1 MKIIIGIFFLFLC
14 TFIGY
19 NLSLK
24 YTKRKIFYGNFFNFN
39 EKLLRE
45 VSFLQTTIVSLLN
58 DIDINTDFYDSL
70 KHYVNTKEFK
80 FDKQYLFEEEKY
92 ELNRYFKTIGTS
104 DKIGQLE
111 YLSSMDITLKNKQIQ
126 TEENE
131 KKYRMLYIKMG
142 FLIGL
147 IILII
152 LL

>member
-1 MKIIIGIFFLFLC
+1 M
-14 TFIGY
+14 
-19 NLSLK
+19 
-24 YTKRKIFYGNFFNFN
+24 
-39 EKLLRE
+39 
-45 VSFLQTTIVSLLN
+45 SLLN

-80 FDKQYLFEEEKY
+80 FDKQYLLEEEKN

-111 YLSSMDITLKNKQIQ
+111 YLSSMDITLKNKRIQ

>member
-80 FDKQYLFEEEKY
+80 FDKQYLLEEEKN

-104 DKIGQLE
+104 DKNGQIE
-111 YLSSMDITLKNKQIQ
+111 YLNSMDITLKNKRIQ
-126 TEENE
+126 SEENE
-131 KKYRMLYIKMG
+131 KKYRTLYIKMG

>member
-24 YTKRKIFYGNFFNFN
+24 YTKRKMFYGNFFNFN

-70 KHYVNTKEFK
+70 KHYINTKEFK
-80 FDKQYLFEEEKY
+80 FDKQYLLEEEKN

-111 YLSSMDITLKNKQIQ
+111 YLNSMDITLKNKRIQ

>member
-80 FDKQYLFEEEKY
+80 FDKQYLLEEEKN

-111 YLSSMDITLKNKQIQ
+111 YLSSMDITLKNKRIQ

>member
-24 YTKRKIFYGNFFNFN
+24 YTKRKMFYGNFFNFN

-70 KHYVNTKEFK
+70 KHYINTKEFK
-80 FDKQYLFEEEKY
+80 FDKQYLLEEEKN

-111 YLSSMDITLKNKQIQ
+111 YLNSMDITLKNKRIQ

-147 IILII
+147 IILVI

>member
-80 FDKQYLFEEEKY
+80 FDKQYLFEEEKN

-111 YLSSMDITLKNKQIQ
+111 YLSSMDITLKNKRIQ

>member
-80 FDKQYLFEEEKY
+80 FDKQYLLEEEKN

-111 YLSSMDITLKNKQIQ
+111 YLSSMDITLKNKRIQ

-131 KKYRMLYIKMG
+131 KKI
-142 FLIGL
+142 
-147 IILII
+147 
-152 LL
+152 